1 MKVDILNMLNEMSK
15 SIDSIK
21 EDINYGATLDEVP
34 SHNFI
39 NAEEELDLMEN
50 RLMKISE
57 DVAMQLILSEQI
69 G

>member
-39 NAEEELDLMEN
+39 NVEEELGLMEN